1 MTVGTRSE
9 PSSTI
14 SPSADEALDA
24 FGVAFKALTGHQPFH
39 WQRRLFELLA
49 DGKLPSAVD
58 VPTGLGK
65 TSVMVLW
72 LIALAQGAA
81 LPRRLV
87 YVVDRRAVVDQAT
100 RSAQQ
105 LREAVP
111 PDLAANLELD
121 AAGLPVSTLR
131 GGAAD
136 NRAWLDDPSKPAIVV
151 GTVDMVGSRLLF
163 EGYGVSKGMRP
174 YHAGFLGADTLVVL
188 DEAHLC
194 PPFEA
199 LLRDIERQRD
209 SKFGPVGK
217 LAQLDAFTPPF
228 RLVSLSATG
237 RSGEGDRTT
246 FRLQREDREEAEVH
260 QRLNAAK
267 SLALHSIDDPKALS
281 REMAE
286 RAIRLG
292 FGDVPKRVVVY
303 CDRRSDALA
312 VKKAID
318 QAIKAKAT
326 LAKTELLVGA
336 RRVRERER
344 LESWLEEAGLLG
356 EQAQPEVPVFLV
368 ATSAGEVGV
377 DMDADHM
384 VGDLVAFERMV
395 QRLGRVN
402 RRGGQNR
409 DAVVEVVCSRP
420 QEKVKAK
427 QESALALHE
436 ARERVLRA
444 LPNAAQGRY
453 EASPQ
458 AFVDLKAQHPSLA
471 EDATTTPPLHPS
483 LTRPHLEAW
492 AMTSLA
498 THEGRTEVEPWL
510 RGWEEDE
517 EPQVEVVW
525 RTHLPQRRIENDV
538 AAPAEMV
545 AAYFQSAP
553 VHPTEKL
560 QTLCSHVKDWLEKRV
575 RNLVQAQKKAPADDA
590 PKPGDIVAMVINRA
604 GGLVD
609 KATLEDLEFLAER
622 ATTLDKTDKR
632 AQDRRKGEWQ
642 RNLAGGLLVLDRRIG
657 GLDADGMLDE
667 TCAAPVPAVDDDDV
681 WLDADDDPS
690 GVPRVTFRVVQT
702 GAQTDGDSTP
712 EGLDDARWLL
722 TRHFETRLDQAGEIA
737 AGLAVYKWADATTD
751 EDSRSVQ
758 THAQRLDEHADQVA
772 AQARRIAERLRLPV
786 AEVEAMECAARF
798 HDDGKAAQRWQ
809 EAMNAPRCGGP
820 YAKTKGGGNWRL
832 LEGYRHEFGS
842 LRRAEKMSLPSE
854 TRDLI
859 LHLIAAHHGNARPA
873 IATAGC
879 DEAPPTVLA
888 TTAWDAA
895 LRYARL
901 QKRYGIWGLAWRE
914 AILRAADQTASRQF
928 AKSKRSNDG

>member
-1 MTVGTRSE
+1 MVG
-9 PSSTI
+9 
-14 SPSADEALDA
+14 DGEATHGA
-24 FGVAFKALTGHQPFH
+24 FGAAFEALTGHRPFR
-39 WQRRLFELLA
+39 WQRRLFEIF
-49 DGKLPSAVD
+49 GTGGLPSAVD

-65 TSVMVLW
+65 TSVMALW
-72 LIALAQGAA
+72 LIALGQGAA

-100 RSAQQ
+100 RFAQQ
-105 LREAVP
+105 LREAVSQ
-111 PDLAANLELD
+111 DLADRLGLD
-121 AAGLPVSTLR
+121 ATGLPVSTLR

-174 YHAGFLGADTLVVL
+174 YQAGFLGADTLVVL

-199 LLRDIERQRD
+199 LLRDIEQQRD
-209 SKFGPVGK
+209 GKFGPVGRF
-217 LAQLDAFTPPF
+217 AQVDAFTPPF
-228 RLVSLSATG
+228 HLVSLSATG
-237 RSGEGDRTT
+237 RPGDGERTT
-246 FRLQREDREEAEVH
+246 FRLEMRDREEAEVH
-260 QRLNAAK
+260 RRLNAAK
-267 SLALHSIDDPKALS
+267 SLALHPIDDPKVLPKELAQ
-281 REMAE
+281 
-286 RAIRLG
+286 RAIQLG
-292 FGDVPKRVVVY
+292 FGDTPRRVVVY
-303 CDRRSDALA
+303 CHRRTDALQ

-318 QAIKAKAT
+318 QEIKAKP
-326 LAKTELLVGA
+326 AKSELLVGE

-344 LESWLEEAGLLG
+344 LEGWLEEVGLLG
-356 EQAQPEVPVFLV
+356 GDPSPPEVPVFLV

-384 VGDLVAFERMV
+384 VGDLVAFERVV

-402 RRGGQNR
+402 RRGGAHRN
-409 DAVVEVVCSRP
+409 AVVEVLYSRP
-420 QEKVKAK
+420 QLKDSASAK
-427 QESALALHE
+427 GKLELTQHD

-444 LPNAAQGRY
+444 LPTDAQGRY
-453 EASPQ
+453 QASPE
-458 AFVDLKAQHPSLA
+458 ALATLKAGHPSLVEA
-471 EDATTTPPLHPS
+471 ATTMPPLHPP

-492 AMTSLA
+492 SMTSLA
-498 THEGRTEVEPWL
+498 THEGRTEVDPWL

-525 RTHLPQRRIENDV
+525 RTHLPYLRVADGV

-545 AAYFQSAP
+545 AAYFQCAP
-553 VHPTEKL
+553 IHPTEKL
-560 QTLCSHVKDWLEKRV
+560 ETSCDHVQDWLLKRV
-575 RNLVQAQKKAPADDA
+575 QSLVKETEKLPDDDA
-590 PKPGDIVAMVINRA
+590 PRADDIVAMVINRA
-604 GGLVD
+604 GALVD
-609 KATLEDLEFLAER
+609 NASFKDLTFLAQR
-622 ATTLDKTDKR
+622 ASALDKAASVVQK
-632 AQDRRKGEWQ
+632 RRKDAWKRTLSG
-642 RNLAGGLLVLDRRIG
+642 AVLVLDRRIG

-667 TCAAPVPAVDDDDV
+667 KSASPACTVDDGGV
-681 WLDADDDPS
+681 WLASDDDPS
-690 GVPRVTFRVVQT
+690 GAPRVKFRIVPT
-702 GAQTDGDSTP
+702 GAR
-712 EGLDDARWLL
+712 LDDHGTVEGMDTAHWLL
-722 TRHFETRLDQAGEIA
+722 TRHFETRLDEAGEVA

-758 THAQRLDEHADQVA
+758 PHAQRLDEHAEQVA
-772 AQARRIAERLRLPV
+772 VQARRIAERLRLPA
-786 AEVEAMECAARF
+786 AEVEAMECAARL
-798 HDDGKAAQRWQ
+798 HDDGKAARRWQ

-842 LRRAEKMSLPSE
+842 LRKAEKMPLPSA

-859 LHLIAAHHGNARPA
+859 LHLVAAHHGNARPI
-873 IATAGC
+873 IATTGC

-888 TTAWDAA
+888 KTARDAA

-901 QKRYGIWGLAWRE
+901 QRRYGVWGLAWRE

-928 AKSKRSNDG
+928 AESKRSNDG

>member
-1 MTVGTRSE
+1 MGINSRRRDQSH
-9 PSSTI
+9 
-14 SPSADEALDA
+14 A
-24 FGVAFKALTGHQPFH
+24 FGVAFEVLTGHEPFH
-39 WQRRLFELLA
+39 WQRRLFDLLA

-58 VPTGLGK
+58 IPTGLGK
-65 TSVMVLW
+65 TSVMALW
-72 LIALAQGAA
+72 LIALGQGAT

-100 RSAQQ
+100 RFAQQ
-105 LREAVP
+105 LHEAVP
-111 PDLAANLELD
+111 PDLADNLGLD

-174 YHAGFLGADTLVVL
+174 YQAGFLGADTLVVL

-199 LLRDIERQRD
+199 LLRDIEWQRD
-209 SKFGPVGK
+209 GKFGPVGK
-217 LAQLDAFTPPF
+217 FAHRDAFTPPF

-237 RSGEGDRTT
+237 RSEEGTRTV

-267 SLALHSIDDPKALS
+267 SLALHSIDDPKTLPK
-281 REMAE
+281 EMAE
-286 RAIRLG
+286 RAIQLG

-312 VKKAID
+312 VKKAVD
-318 QAIKAKAT
+318 QAIKAKTTPAE
-326 LAKTELLVGA
+326 TELLVGA

-344 LESWLEEAGLLG
+344 LENWLEEVGLLG
-356 EQAQPEVPVFLV
+356 GGQAQPEVPVFLV

-402 RRGGQNR
+402 RRGGKHR

-427 QESALALHE
+427 QEAALGRHA

-444 LPNAAQGRY
+444 LSNDAQGRY
-453 EASPQ
+453 VASPQ

-471 EDATTTPPLHPS
+471 EDATTTPPLHPP

-525 RTHLPQRRIENDV
+525 RAHLPHRRIGDDV
-538 AAPAEMV
+538 AASPDMV
-545 AAYFQSAP
+545 AAYFQAAP

-560 QTLCSHVKDWLEKRV
+560 ETACSHVEDWLFKRI
-575 RNLVQAQKKAPADDA
+575 RNLVQAQKKAPAHDT
-590 PKPGDIVAMVINRA
+590 PKPADIVAMVINHS

-609 KATLEDLEFLAER
+609 KATLEDLEFLAAR
-622 ATTLDKTDKR
+622 ANTLDKTDKR
-632 AQDRRKGEWQ
+632 AQDRRKEEW
-642 RNLAGGLLVLDRRIG
+642 RRKLAGGILVLDRRIG

-667 TCAAPVPAVDDDDV
+667 KCAAPVPAIDDDGV
-681 WLDADDDPS
+681 WLVEAEDDTS
-690 GVPRVTFRVVQT
+690 GAPRVTFRVVQT
-702 GAQTDGDSTP
+702 GAQIDSDGTL
-712 EGLDDARWLL
+712 EGLDDTRWLL
-722 TRHFETRLDQAGEIA
+722 MRHFETRLDEAGEIA
-737 AGLAVYKWADATTD
+737 AGLAVYKWADTTTD

-758 THAQRLDEHADQVA
+758 THVQRLDEHAEQVA
-772 AQARRIAERLRLPV
+772 AQARRIAERLRLPAV
-786 AEVEAMECAARF
+786 EVEAMECAARF

-842 LRRAEKMSLPSE
+842 LRKAEKMSLPSE

-859 LHLIAAHHGNARPA
+859 LHLIAAHHGNARPV

-888 TTAWDAA
+888 TTARDAA

-901 QKRYGIWGLAWRE
+901 QKCYGIWGLAWRE
-914 AILRAADQTASRQF
+914 AVLRAADQTASRQF
-928 AKSKRSNDG
+928 AESKRSNDG

>member
-1 MTVGTRSE
+1 MGTRSE
-9 PSSTI
+9 RSSVVG
-14 SPSADEALDA
+14 AGAGEVLDA
-24 FGVAFKALTGHQPFH
+24 FGMAFKALTGYQPFR
-39 WQRRLFELLA
+39 WQRRLFDLM
-49 DGKLPSAVD
+49 DSGKLPSAVD

-65 TSVMVLW
+65 TSVMTLW
-72 LIALAQGAA
+72 LIALGRGAA

-105 LREAVP
+105 LRESVP
-111 PDLAANLELD
+111 PDIAGDLGLGAE
-121 AAGLPVSTLR
+121 GLPISTLR

-136 NRAWLDDPSKPAIVV
+136 NRAWLDDPSRPAIVV

-174 YHAGFLGADTLVVL
+174 YQAGFLGADTLLVL

-217 LAQLDAFTPPF
+217 LAQKDAFTPPF

-237 RSGEGDRTT
+237 RSGEGRRAA

-260 QRLNAAK
+260 QRLSAAK
-267 SLALHSIDDPKALS
+267 SLALHSIDDPKALPK
-281 REMAE
+281 EMAE

-318 QAIKAKAT
+318 QAIKAKAAP
-326 LAKTELLVGA
+326 AKTELLVGA

-344 LESWLEEAGLLG
+344 LESWLDEAGLLG
-356 EQAQPEVPVFLV
+356 GGQAQPEVPVFLV

-409 DAVVEVVCSRP
+409 DAVVEVICPRP

-427 QESALALHE
+427 QEAAIALHE
-436 ARERVLRA
+436 ARERVFRA
-444 LPNAAQGRY
+444 LPNDTQGRY

-471 EDATTTPPLHPS
+471 EDATTTPPLHPP

-510 RGWEEDE
+510 RGWEADE
-517 EPQVEVVW
+517 KPQVEVVW
-525 RTHLPQRRIENDV
+525 RAHLPQRRVGDDV
-538 AAPAEMV
+538 AAPADMV
-545 AAYFQSAP
+545 AAYFQAAP

-560 QTLCSHVKDWLEKRV
+560 ETLRSHVEDWLLKRV

-590 PKPGDIVAMVINRA
+590 PKPAEIIAMVINRA

-632 AQDRRKGEWQ
+632 AQYRRKEEWQ

-667 TCAAPVPAVDDDDV
+667 KCAAPVPAIDDDDV
-681 WLDADDDPS
+681 WLDVDDDPS
-690 GVPRVTFRVVQT
+690 AAPRVTFRVMQT
-702 GAQTDGDSTP
+702 GAQTDGDGTP

-722 TRHFETRLDQAGEIA
+722 TRHFETRLDQAGEVV
-737 AGLAVYKWADATTD
+737 AGLAVYKWADSATD

-772 AQARRIAERLRLPV
+772 AQARRIAERLRLPP
-786 AEVEAMECAARF
+786 AEVDAMECAARL

-809 EAMNAPRCGGP
+809 EAMGAPRCGGP

-842 LRRAEKMSLPSE
+842 LRKAEKMSLPSE
-854 TRDLI
+854 ARDLI
-859 LHLIAAHHGNARPA
+859 LHLIAAHHGNARPV

-888 TTAWDAA
+888 TTARDAA

-914 AILRAADQTASRQF
+914 AVLRAADQTASRQF
-928 AKSKRSNDG
+928 AESKRSNDG